1 MRKLLNRLGVL
12 ASVLGAVFV
21 IVRLISGWPEFR
33 EHLAVSEPLLLLVA
47 LMLAIFGM
55 LAIAIPWRLAM
66 LITLGGERVPH
77 LGDTVKMYFLGE
89 VAKYV
94 PGGVWAV
101 VGRGELLWRRG
112 VRRSHAYSS
121 VVLSLGALY
130 LACALVTVV
139 LGVAVSAGAPRSRMW
154 ILAAVLGLALLGL
167 HHRVLRT
174 LAAAGDRLVRR
185 PLDLRI
191 PSWAWSLTLV
201 ASYVPAWALVGAATW
216 TAARALGN
224 SGPYLPIFFATTLS
238 WLAGFALV
246 PAPGGIGAREAT
258 FVLASGGFLG
268 PVAPATAI
276 LARVLFM
283 LVDLG
288 GAVIASTRGTRA
300 RAPESQA

>member
-1 MRKLLNRLGVL
+1 MRKFLNRFGVL
-12 ASVLGAVFV
+12 ASVLGTVFV
-21 IVRLISGWPEFR
+21 IVRLISGWPELQ
-33 EHLAVSEPLLLLVA
+33 EHLAVSEPLLLL
-47 LMLAIFGM
+47 LSLILAICGM

-66 LITLGGERVPH
+66 LITLGGSRVPH
-77 LGDTVKMYFLGE
+77 LGDTVRMYFLGE

-94 PGGVWAV
+94 PGSVWAV
-101 VGRGELLWRRG
+101 VGRGELLWRQG

-130 LACALVTVV
+130 LGCALLTVV
-139 LGVAVSAGAPRSRMW
+139 LGIIMSVGAPGSRMW
-154 ILAAVLGLALLGL
+154 ILAGVLGLALLGL

-174 LAAAGDRLVRR
+174 LAAAADRLVRH

-191 PSWAWSLTLV
+191 PSWAWSLMLV
-201 ASYVPAWALVGAATW
+201 ASYIPAWVLVGAATW

-224 SGPYLPIFFATTLS
+224 SSPYLPIFFATTLS

-258 FVLASGGFLG
+258 FVLASGAFLG

-288 GAVIASTRGTRA
+288 GAVLASTTGTRA
-300 RAPESQA
+300 RAPESQS